1 MNPEPELS
9 WIGSVS
15 IGGLRGG
22 KFRKRD
28 VEVAISALER
38 KIKGA
43 SRQRAARI
51 RIEDEFERLT
61 REPVESIETILRL
74 IGIVEHNDRER
85 VSQVCFVDIELGAS
99 AEIRELGVA
108 IEIGGQMYTGRGGPE
123 SIGALDAILA
133 GRLVV
138 AHNGSQHDFPRL
150 RSAGIRSSFDEVDSL
165 HLARVVWPTAPS
177 HSLGALAERFVTDFD
192 PAAAHALTPTQ
203 PYSESFGSRSSKAS
217 SQ

>member
-51 RIEDEFERLT
+51 RIENEFERLT

-138 AHNGSQHDFPRL
+138 AHNGSQHDFPVCVRL
-150 RSAGIRSSFDEVDSL
+150 ASGPRLTRWTVCIWHEWSGL
-165 HLARVVWPTAPS
+165 PHLRTVWAPPNVS
-177 HSLGALAERFVTDFD
+177 
-192 PAAAHALTPTQ
+192 
-203 PYSESFGSRSSKAS
+203 
-217 SQ
+217 